1 MTDFTS
7 AALLP
12 LSYTGN
18 KRTSLTKADH
28 KLSCAIPVWQFSPL
42 MSWSRVQT
50 TAGAALACLPRRR
63 GSRVLRAS
71 SANHPRHRHQH
82 IKLAVPTLHP
92 LWLCFAPL
100 RVVHPTLLPIPSLR
114 PASSWQPTSLCTESL
129 KSWSPHSCSRNRLL
143 SASRLNGHE

>member
-92 LWLCFAPL
+92 LWLCFAPPCCPPDAL
-100 RVVHPTLLPIPSLR
+100 ANSFAPACKLLATYFPLYRVFEEL
-114 PASSWQPTSLCTESL
+114 EST
-129 KSWSPHSCSRNRLL
+129 
-143 SASRLNGHE
+143 